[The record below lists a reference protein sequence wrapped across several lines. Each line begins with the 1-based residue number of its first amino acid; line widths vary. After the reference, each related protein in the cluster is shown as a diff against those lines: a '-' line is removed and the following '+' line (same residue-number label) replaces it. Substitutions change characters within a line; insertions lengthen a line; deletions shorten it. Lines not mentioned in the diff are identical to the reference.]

1 MIRSAAVVAGSV
13 LAVVAPLAAVAHAPA
28 APPSTGSHAV
38 HAEHAAHAATSEPA
52 AATTLT
58 TRSVAPRSRRLPRL
72 RGTVGP
78 GSTITVSRHRVPPG
92 RYRLVVVDE
101 SSAHNWHIEGRGVD
115 RATSVAET
123 GRWVWRV
130 RLRVGRYPIV
140 CDVHATTMRT
150 RVRVVRGN

>member
-28 APPSTGSHAV
+28 APTPVGV
-38 HAEHAAHAATSEPA
+38 HAQHSDHAASQQAAPA
-52 AATTLT
+52 TVPTL
-58 TRSVAPRSRRLPRL
+58 SLAPRSRGLPRL

-78 GSTITVSRHRVPPG
+78 GNTITVSRHRVPPG
-92 RYRLVVVDE
+92 RYRLVVIDE
-101 SSAHNWHIEGRGVD
+101 SSAHNWHIQGRRVD
-115 RATSVAET
+115 RATSVVGT
-123 GRWVWRV
+123 GRSVWRV

-150 RVRVVRGN
+150 RVRVIRG